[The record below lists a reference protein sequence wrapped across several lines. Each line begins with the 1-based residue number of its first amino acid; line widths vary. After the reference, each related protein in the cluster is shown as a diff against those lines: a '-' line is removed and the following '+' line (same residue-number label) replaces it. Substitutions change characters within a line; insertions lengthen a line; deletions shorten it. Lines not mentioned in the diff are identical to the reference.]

1 MRLDCVINSIIITI
15 NIDKVLS
22 ALFLP
27 LRLSSPNIYKYR
39 TVPRRRR
46 NRKRVGRWG
55 TRAEERGTG
64 GKRKRKKGGTK
75 ARMAKMLETRKGS
88 GEGYT
93 IRTVPPFAKG
103 PRQQCPSRRKL
114 PVLRVDWGLAVEEE
128 AHRGPGPGDQGMKR
142 RKRWHWRGC

>member
-1 MRLDCVINSIIITI
+1 MGDEGRGKRD
-15 NIDKVLS
+15 
-22 ALFLP
+22 
-27 LRLSSPNIYKYR
+27 
-39 TVPRRRR
+39 RRETEKEERR
-46 NRKRVGRWG
+46 NKSQDGKDAG
-55 TRAEERGTG
+55 NEER
-64 GKRKRKKGGTK
+64 
-75 ARMAKMLETRKGS
+75 GS